1 MRPRSRRSWAWSEW
15 AAGREGCHGK
25 AVGALLRTSQQA
37 CKALPLRP
45 STCRACSTV
54 LALPPCCPARRPQ
67 WDSDDHVEGNYQ
79 RSGLVVDANV
89 GYGRNKR
96 RDVLKEKV
104 GEAGPAAAAAAGGRC
119 WLPCSQGCAA
129 PHCSALLS
137 WRLAFPHCSPSKPML
152 QAEANPEQLDAEVQD
167 DELRAAFAQ
176 VGSAALRLHPCCGA
190 AAGCS
195 TPCLRA
201 SDSEASQCICPP
213 ALHPLRLRRC
223 AARARRRPSG

>member
-37 CKALPLRP
+37 FKALPLHP
-45 STCRACSTV
+45 STCSACSTV
-54 LALPPCCPARRPQ
+54 LLPPCRPARRPQ

-104 GEAGPAAAAAAGGRC
+104 RAAGPAAAAAAGVCC
-119 WLPCSQGCAA
+119 WLPWSRGCGAQ
-129 PHCSALLS
+129 PTL
-137 WRLAFPHCSPSKPML
+137 P
-152 QAEANPEQLDAEVQD
+152 
-167 DELRAAFAQ
+167 RAAQLAPCVEASLTHQ
-176 VGSAALRLHPCCGA
+176 THAAGGGQPR
-190 AAGCS
+190 AAGCGG
-195 TPCLRA
+195 A
-201 SDSEASQCICPP
+201 
-213 ALHPLRLRRC
+213 
-223 AARARRRPSG
+223 G